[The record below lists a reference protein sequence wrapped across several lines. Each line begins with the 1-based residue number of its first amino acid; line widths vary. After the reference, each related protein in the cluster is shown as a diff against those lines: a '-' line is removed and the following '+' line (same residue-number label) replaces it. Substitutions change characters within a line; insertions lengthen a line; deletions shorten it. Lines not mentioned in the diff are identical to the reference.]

1 MLLRKHP
8 NMAYMTYSMS
18 HVYIP
23 YAGSDRKYLDDVSAI
38 SNLFTPLKTNMDT
51 PHDGLEK
58 VVPFKYGHYWY
69 LC

>member
-1 MLLRKHP
+1 MEGLEFAKGPVGSEFLFCDDQLKH
-8 NMAYMTYSMS
+8 
-18 HVYIP
+18 
-23 YAGSDRKYLDDVSAI
+23 
-38 SNLFTPLKTNMDT
+38 TPPKTNMDT